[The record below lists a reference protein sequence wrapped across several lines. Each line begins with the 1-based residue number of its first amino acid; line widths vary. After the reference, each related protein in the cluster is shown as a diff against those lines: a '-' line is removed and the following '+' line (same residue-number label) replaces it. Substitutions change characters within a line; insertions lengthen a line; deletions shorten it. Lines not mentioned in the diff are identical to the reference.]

1 MRPKKLTMEQMV
13 NILDRHEKGEKIT
26 PLANEYGVSYNTIK
40 NVIRGMKRE
49 EGGSGGEL
57 PGAMKSGFRLSQFEV
72 TFSFHNAYKSTIIL
86 AKKEE
91 DVLKEFTQKFPLVQ
105 VVKIAPVYSVSPKYV
120 QRMKRLK
127 EI

>member
-1 MRPKKLTMEQMV
+1 MRPKKLTIDQMV
-13 NILDRHEKGEKIT
+13 VILDRHEKGEKIT
-26 PLANEYGVSYNTIK
+26 QLANEYGVSYNTIK

-91 DVLKEFTQKFPLVQ
+91 DVLKEFTQKFPLVK
-105 VVKIAPVYSVSPKYV
+105 VVNIAPIYSVSPNYV
-120 QRMKRLK
+120 QRLNRLK
-127 EI
+127 EL

>member
-1 MRPKKLTMEQMV
+1 MRPKKLTIDQMLT
-13 NILDRHEKGEKIT
+13 ILERKDAGETIVQ
-26 PLANEYGVSYNTIK
+26 LAKDYEVSYNTIK
-40 NVIRGMKRE
+40 NVIREMKRE

-57 PGAMKSGFRLSQFEV
+57 PGAMSSGFRLSQFEV
-72 TFSFHNAYKSTIIL
+72 TFSFHNAYRSTIIL

-127 EI
+127 EL

>member
-1 MRPKKLTMEQMV
+1 MRPKKLTIEQMIT
-13 NILDRHEKGEKIT
+13 ILERKEAGETIT
-26 PLANEYGVSYNTIK
+26 QLADAYDVSYNTIK
-40 NVIRGMKRE
+40 NVIKGMKRE

-72 TFSFHNAYKSTIIL
+72 TFSFHNTYKSTIIL

-91 DVLKEFTQKFPLVQ
+91 DVLKEFTQKFPLVK
-105 VVKIAPVYSVSPKYV
+105 VVKVAPVYSVSPKYV

-127 EI
+127 EL

>member
-1 MRPKKLTMEQMV
+1 MRPKKLTIDQMV
-13 NILDRHEKGEKIT
+13 DILDSHEKGEKIT
-26 PLANEYGVSYNTIK
+26 LLAKEHGVSYNTIK
-40 NVIRGMKRE
+40 NIIKGMKRE

-72 TFSFHNAYKSTIIL
+72 TFSFHNTYKSTIIL

-91 DVLKEFTQKFPLVQ
+91 DVKAEFVKKFPLVK
-105 VVKIAPVYSVSPKYV
+105 VVKIAPIYSVSSNYV